1 MQILQAVN
9 KTYYLLT
16 LFPCI
21 FSELVTSSTAC
32 GEVTQDA
39 KGSST
44 AVVCTGRD
52 RRSPEG
58 STGKTVPGVV
68 GAGHPE
74 LHCPP
79 CRANALAVELAG
91 FRERSCLC

>member
-21 FSELVTSSTAC
+21 FSALVTSSTAY
-32 GEVTQDA
+32 GEVMQDI

-44 AVVCTGRD
+44 AVVCAGRE

-58 STGKTVPGVV
+58 STGKTWCLGWWVQD
-68 GAGHPE
+68 A
-74 LHCPP
+74 LSCI
-79 CRANALAVELAG
+79 ANPTEQTH
-91 FRERSCLC
+91 